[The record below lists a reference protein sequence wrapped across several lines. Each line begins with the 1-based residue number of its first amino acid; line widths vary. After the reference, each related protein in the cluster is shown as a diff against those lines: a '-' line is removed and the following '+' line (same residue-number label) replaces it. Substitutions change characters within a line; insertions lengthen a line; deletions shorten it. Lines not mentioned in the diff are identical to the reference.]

1 MEKNKNVHP
10 AYKEYDL
17 EIKNSGELEEA
28 KEISSVSS
36 HEEVMERFNKVE
48 GKEEIKN
55 IEKDEEIKSLKKE
68 IEELKS
74 QIEKMKELGFNP
86 EDKEFFLD
94 TELVKKS
101 YGDFAKL
108 LTEKINDN
116 STYAKNFNEYLIN
129 TQPFLEKLSE
139 LEENPPGWFQV
150 LQYRKSYIL
159 GGFEKIKDLFA
170 RSQKLIKEILL
181 ETQSLSEN
189 DEKLSIEDCY
199 VKFIEKTM
207 KINNFNNFNN
217 DVLTKVV
224 EKLSKD
230 EKLFGKSYNNL
241 DLLSKQIMIEL
252 GNFRSWLDDDG
263 RGYLKDGERKEM
275 YRFFF
280 DFERKLFATMKNLHV
295 RAFD

>member
-28 KEISSVSS
+28 KEVAGVSS

-48 GKEEIKN
+48 GKEGIKN

-68 IEELKS
+68 IEKLKS
-74 QIEKMKELGFNP
+74 QIEKMKESGFNS

-139 LEENPPGWFQV
+139 FEKNPPNAFRFV
-150 LQYRKSYIL
+150 PYYNEAMKVMKDFFIKS
-159 GGFEKIKDLFA
+159 
-170 RSQKLIKEILL
+170 QNLIKEILL
-181 ETQSLSEN
+181 ETLNLSEN

-199 VKFIEKTM
+199 SKFIEKTM
-207 KINNFNNFNN
+207 KMNNFNKFNN
-217 DVLTKVV
+217 DVLIKSA
-224 EKLSKD
+224 EKLSED
-230 EKLFGKSYNNL
+230 ERVNSELNLYAKRIITELTNLYNRVVRNHNTGA
-241 DLLSKQIMIEL
+241 S
-252 GNFRSWLDDDG
+252 N
-263 RGYLKDGERKEM
+263 KET
-275 YRFFF
+275 FEESIIFIK
-280 DFERKLFATMKNLHV
+280 DFERKLFVTHKNPDLFV
-295 RAFD
+295 VK